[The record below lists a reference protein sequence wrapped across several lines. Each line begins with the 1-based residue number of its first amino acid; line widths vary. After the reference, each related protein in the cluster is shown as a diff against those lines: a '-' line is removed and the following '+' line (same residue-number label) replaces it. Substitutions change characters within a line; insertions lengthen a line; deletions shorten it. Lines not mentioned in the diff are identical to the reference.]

1 MGCEY
6 FGPAAYDDPNLA
18 RLIRDWRASCI
29 AGGTYPRAV
38 PLNKMYAL
46 YCCDLNCFPPRP
58 ATGLRVTV
66 TPKQVSLL
74 NRGSTIK
81 FDRGNVTLKIIKEK
95 VTRKRTTRQ
104 TVTKKRTTRP
114 KRRTAEQKTTVKKPV
129 KKSGKSRRTTSKKRR

>member
-6 FGPAAYDDPNLA
+6 FGPAAYDDPNLTK
-18 RLIRDWRASCI
+18 LIRDWRVSCI
-29 AGGTYPRAV
+29 AGGTHPRAV

-81 FDRGNVTLKIIKEK
+81 FGRGDVTLKIIKEK
-95 VTRKRTTRQ
+95 VTRKRTT
-104 TVTKKRTTRP
+104 KP
-114 KRRTAEQKTTVKKPV
+114 KRKTVKRKTTVKKPT
-129 KKSGKSRRTTSKKRR
+129 KKSIKSRKTTSKKRR